1 MNPSRL
7 PSQKETNSG
16 SPVVGEPDFLVVGKL
31 GKPHGVHGEIV
42 MAIYTDFPERLQP
55 GMTLF
60 IGPQFEPLHLSR
72 HRPHGRG
79 ILVTFDGYH
88 NRDQVAELRNQ
99 LVYVPIADRPA
110 LPEGEYYHHQLLGL
124 QVIDESER
132 PLGYLDQILETGA
145 NDVYLVRD
153 RTGAEILIPAI
164 EEVILDIDLER
175 KLIRVHL
182 LPGLLS
188 GE

>member
-1 MNPSRL
+1 MPSRL
-7 PSQKETNSG
+7 PLQQETDSG
-16 SPVVGEPDFLVVGKL
+16 SPTSGEPDFLVVGKL
-31 GKPHGVHGEIV
+31 GRPHGVRGEILMDV
-42 MAIYTDFPERLQP
+42 YTDFPERLQP

-72 HRPHGRG
+72 RRPHGRG
-79 ILVTFDGYH
+79 ILVTFNGYQ
-88 NRDQVAELRNQ
+88 NRDEVAKLRNQ
-99 LVYVPIADRPA
+99 LVHVPTADRPA
-110 LPEGEYYHHQLLGL
+110 LPDGEYYHHELLGL

-132 PLGYLDQILETGA
+132 SLGWLERILETGA

-153 RTGAEILIPAI
+153 RTGVEILIPAI

-175 KLIRVHL
+175 KFIRVHL

-188 GE
+188 GK